1 MVSRQTVVW
10 LVVDHDTEMIK
21 TDKGWTH
28 LSSVDASNV
37 DRLKLYKHGKRGLS
51 RLEDAT
57 AYAVYPNDDVL
68 TRLHKTDAWTRM
80 TARLTQLAKRHYDEG
95 RENS

>member
-1 MVSRQTVVW
+1 MKAKW
-10 LVVDHDTEMIK
+10 LVVDHTTEKIK

-37 DRLKLYKHGKRGLS
+37 DRLKLYKSGKRALS

-68 TRLHKTDAWTRM
+68 TRLHNTDAWARM
-80 TARLTQLAKRHYDEG
+80 TARLNREAREYES